1 MTRKVDSMDDP
12 AVVTLWVEVSGKS
25 VDYSNQKQGPEFESR
40 VDPGIFS
47 RISISFLSCLLTSLP
62 SPGNR

>member
-1 MTRKVDSMDDP
+1 MTRNVDSMDDP

-40 VDPGIFS
+40 LDPGIFS
-47 RISISFLSCLLTSLP
+47 RISTS
-62 SPGNR
+62 SHVC